1 VKLNKGLQ
9 VSAVLTAGLLLATA
23 CSSSKKA
30 ASTATSSAAAPST
43 PAAATSA
50 AAAPSTPAAATSAAA
65 PVSSAAAPA
74 SGAPLS
80 TGLIGLDFPRSDTAF
95 WASYIS
101 YVPKEAKILGA
112 NLTTTSSNNNIQT
125 LIANVPIL
133 LAKGAKAIDISP
145 QDTAAIGPTIATLD
159 SMNIPVIS
167 VDTATDTGNTY
178 MVVRAD
184 NVAYGNKACQFLG
197 TELKGTGSV
206 VVLEGDTASINGRD
220 RTNSF
225 ESCMKTNFPNITVH
239 GEPSKWDGPTAA
251 SQLQT
256 ALTADKNIRGVYME
270 SSFALDGTIQDLKQ
284 AGLTALAPD
293 PKHVY
298 VVSNDGVPE
307 ELADIAAG
315 TIDATVSQPADQYAY
330 WGIYYAQAA
339 IAGKTFAVGP
349 TTHGSNIVQVRAGV
363 LEDQLAAPLVTKVPG
378 SFGNGVT
385 SIASTDTSLWGNHA
399 SS

>member
-1 VKLNKGLQ
+1 VRVTKGLQ
-9 VSAVLTAGLLLATA
+9 IGGVITASVLLAAA
-23 CSSSKKA
+23 CSSKSSSK
-30 ASTATSSAAAPST
+30 ASTATSASAAPTTSSAPAATTSSTAAAST
-43 PAAATSA
+43 P
-50 AAAPSTPAAATSAAA
+50 
-65 PVSSAAAPA
+65 VAPA
-74 SGAPLS
+74 SSAPAGGS
-80 TGLIGLDFPRSDTAF
+80 GLIGLDFPRSDTAF

-101 YVPKEAKILGA
+101 YVPQEATKLGA
-112 NLTTTSSNNNIQT
+112 TLTTTSSNNSIQT

-133 LAKGAKAIDISP
+133 LAKGAKAIVMAP
-145 QDTAAIGPTIATLD
+145 QDTAAIGPTIAQLD
-159 SMNIPVIS
+159 AKKIPVIS
-167 VDTATDTGNTY
+167 VDTATDTGDTY

-184 NVAYGNKACQFLG
+184 NVAYGTKACQFLG

-225 ESCMKTNFPNITVH
+225 MSCMSKNFPKIVVH

-256 ALTADKNIRGVYME
+256 ALTADKNIRGIYME

-284 AGLTALAPD
+284 AHLTALAPD
-293 PKHVY
+293 PNHVY

-307 ELADIAAG
+307 ELQDIASG
-315 TIDATVSQPADQYAY
+315 LIDATVSQPADAYAY
-330 WGIYYAQAA
+330 WGIFYAQAA

-349 TTHGSNIVQVRAGV
+349 TDHNSNIVQVRPGV
-363 LEDQLAAPLVTKVPG
+363 LEDQLSAPLVTKVAG

-399 SS
+399 S

>member
-1 VKLNKGLQ
+1 MRVTKGLQ
-9 VSAVLTAGLLLATA
+9 IGAVVIASVLLAAA
-23 CSSSKKA
+23 CSSSKSNK
-30 ASTATSSAAAPST
+30 ASTATSSA
-43 PAAATSA
+43 PAATASSA
-50 AAAPSTPAAATSAAA
+50 SSAPAATT
-65 PVSSAAAPA
+65 SSAAASTPA
-74 SGAPLS
+74 TAASSAPAGAS
-80 TGLIGLDFPRSDTAF
+80 GLIGLDFPRSDTAF

-101 YVPKEAKILGA
+101 YVPQEATKLGA
-112 NLTTTSSNNNIQT
+112 TLTTTSSNNSIQT

-133 LAKGAKAIDISP
+133 LAKGTKAIVMAP
-145 QDTAAIGPTIATLD
+145 QDTAAIGPTIAQLD
-159 SMNIPVIS
+159 AKNIPVIS

-184 NVAYGNKACQFLG
+184 NVAYGTKACQFLG

-225 ESCMKTNFPNITVH
+225 ESCMSKNFPKIVVH

-284 AGLTALAPD
+284 AHLTALAPD
-293 PKHVY
+293 PNHVY

-307 ELADIAAG
+307 ELQDIASG
-315 TIDATVSQPADQYAY
+315 LIDATVSQPADQYAY

-349 TTHGSNIVQVRAGV
+349 TDHDSNIVQVRPGV
-363 LEDQLAAPLVTKVPG
+363 LEDQLSAPLVTKVAG

-399 SS
+399 S